1 MSMQQ
6 SPDMPENKEAKLNI
20 AGKLAKVFIHSKITM
35 MIMIAVTL
43 AGILSYLITPRE
55 YNPQI
60 VVPAANIIVPKG
72 GATPQ
77 EVENMVVKPL
87 ETIMSALPGVKHTF
101 GYAAND
107 FGVVTV
113 QFDVGQNQVDSL
125 VKVYNQLMQNMDKM
139 PPGTQQ
145 PLVKPINVDDVPI
158 MTLSVT
164 SSEISGYDLRDIS
177 LRLVENLRNI
187 PGVSFTEV
195 VGGKERAIN
204 VWLDAQKIAL
214 TGLSLDQISD
224 MLEGS
229 NVSVP
234 VGALVNNNENR
245 LVRVN
250 GFLGNA
256 KEVGDIVIGSENGR
270 LLYLKDIASIE
281 DGPKESESFTRIGF
295 GPNAAE
301 RSHGEQAA
309 VTITLAKKPGTNAV
323 EVANLVLSQME
334 ELKRSVLPANVDVV
348 VTRNDGEKANAAVNL
363 LVEHLGIAVGSV
375 IIILVLFLGWR
386 EASIVTLTVPLILFV
401 VLFIGLIAE
410 QTINRIT
417 LFALI
422 LSLGLLVDAAIVVI
436 ENIHRHIHD
445 GFDPEKFDEVLINAT
460 NEIGNP
466 TNVATI
472 AVILAFIPMLFVTG
486 MMGPFMAPIP
496 FNVPVAMIASLVIAY
511 ILVPYVA
518 YRFLG
523 KKAIKEMQAR
533 QSSAAHHVQK
543 EDWMQKLYVKSIVP
557 LIESRTK
564 RNIFLLVVLGTLIA
578 SMMQPALQ
586 FMRDDGM
593 NNPLHPAGVE
603 VKMLPYDNTSTFLVQ
618 VDMPEGTALEATDR
632 VVRHVG
638 AMLSETQFV
647 TDYSVYLGDHA
658 PIDFAALVRGD
669 LIKQGANFAQIRVNL
684 VNKAQ
689 RSVSSHEIVQNFN
702 QALMKI
708 RKSFPDANIKLYETP
723 PGPPV
728 TTQIMA
734 ELYGPD
740 YDKLREA
747 ALEVRT
753 KFDQVY
759 GLINVDDSVTE
770 DATIYEINIDR
781 EQANLLGVVPAHVS
795 KMLRDYIN
803 GFELGYMHLDNVKEP
818 VDIIVRLPRS
828 ERTVAEQL
836 MSLRV
841 KSRSGSPVPLSAI
854 ATIEQ
859 KAQSKP
865 VISRDQH
872 RMVMVGGELLQS
884 SPVYSV
890 LTLDSMLDGV
900 KLENSGVTF
909 HTANLGFVEAQPK
922 DVMDY
927 TLLWGGEMRLT
938 LDVFRDMGSAFIVAL
953 IFIYLILVG
962 YYKSFMMPV
971 IVMGAIPLTMIGVFP
986 GHWVTE
992 QAFTA
997 TSMIGVIALAGIVVR
1012 NSLLLI
1018 DFILEYRAEGR
1029 SLKDAVIE
1037 AGKVRFRPILLTA
1050 LAIIFG
1056 SMIMITDPV
1065 FGGLAVALIFGT
1077 LSSTVLTLLVI
1088 PLMYYIWQWHGG
1100 VKQEEERARQQAVFN
1115 REN

>member
-1 MSMQQ
+1 MAGN
-6 SPDMPENKEAKLNI
+6 ENSSKDELNI
-20 AGKLAKVFIHSKITM
+20 AGKLAKIFIHSKITM
-35 MIMIAVTL
+35 MIMIAITL
-43 AGILSYLITPRE
+43 AGMMAYLVTPRE

-60 VVPAANIIVPKG
+60 IVPAANIIVPKG
-72 GATPQ
+72 GATPE
-77 EVENMVVKPL
+77 EVSNMAVKPL
-87 ETIMSALPGVKHTF
+87 EAIMNALPGVDHTF
-101 GYAAND
+101 GFAAND

-113 QFDVGQNQVDSL
+113 QFEVGENQVDSL

-139 PPGTQQ
+139 PPDTQQ
-145 PLVKPINVDDVPI
+145 PIIRPINVDDVPI
-158 MTLSVT
+158 MTLAVT
-164 SSEISGYDLRDIS
+164 SDELPGVALRDVS
-177 LRLVENLRNI
+177 LKVIEHLRNV

-195 VGGKERAIN
+195 VGGDKRAVN

-214 TGLSLDQISD
+214 TGLTLEQISQ
-224 MLEGS
+224 MLKGS
-229 NVSVP
+229 NVSLP
-234 VGALVNNNENR
+234 VGSLVNNNKNE

-256 KEVGDIVIGSENGR
+256 KEVGSIIIGADMGR
-270 LLYLKDIASIE
+270 PIYLHDIATIE
-281 DGPKESESFTRIGF
+281 DGPQEADSYTRIGY
-295 GPNAAE
+295 GPQGSSDV
-301 RSHGEQAA
+301 RGEQTA
-309 VTITLAKKPGTNAV
+309 VTISIAKKPGTNAV
-323 EVANLVLSQME
+323 DVANAVLE
-334 ELKRSVLPANVDVV
+334 KLEFLKASVVPANIDVV

-363 LVEHLGIAVGSV
+363 LMEHLVIAVASV
-375 IIILVLFLGWR
+375 VVILVIFLGWR
-386 EASIVTLTVPLILFV
+386 EAGIVTLTVPLILFV
-401 VLFIGLIAE
+401 VLFIGMIAD

-436 ENIHRHIHD
+436 ENIHRHIHE
-445 GFDPEKFDEVLINAT
+445 GFDPEKFDELMIKAT

-466 TNVATI
+466 TNVATL
-472 AVILAFIPMLFVTG
+472 AVILAFIPMMFVTG
-486 MMGPFMAPIP
+486 MMGPFMGPIP
-496 FNVPVAMIASLVIAY
+496 FNVPVAMIASLVVAY
-511 ILVPYVA
+511 ILVPYAA
-518 YRFLG
+518 YRWLG
-523 KKAIKEMQAR
+523 KKAIKEMQER
-533 QSSAAHHVQK
+533 ESTEAHHVHK
-543 EDWMQKLYVKSIVP
+543 EDWMQKLYVKAINP
-557 LIESRTK
+557 MIESRTK
-564 RNIFLLVVLGTLIA
+564 RNVFLFAVLIA
-578 SMMQPALQ
+578 LFAALLQPALQ

-593 NNPLHPAGVE
+593 NNPLHGAGVE

-618 VDMPEGTALEATDR
+618 VDMPEDSALEATDR

-638 AMLSETQFV
+638 AEISKTMHV
-647 TDYSVYLGDHA
+647 TDYSVYLGKPA

-669 LIKQGANFAQIRVNL
+669 LIKQGPNFAQIRVNL
-684 VNKAQ
+684 VNKHH
-689 RSVSSHEIVQNFN
+689 RSESSHDIAIILDEK
-702 QALMKI
+702 LKDI
-708 RKSFPDANIKLYETP
+708 RIAFPEANIKIYETP

-740 YDKLREA
+740 YDKLRDA
-747 ALEVRT
+747 ATEVNAA
-753 KFDQVY
+753 FNDVY
-759 GLINVDDSVTE
+759 GMINVDNSVTS
-770 DATIYEINIDR
+770 DMQSYEINIDR
-781 EQANLLGVVPAHVS
+781 EQSNLLGVAPAQVA
-795 KMLRDYIN
+795 KMLRDYVN
-803 GFELGYMHLDNVKEP
+803 GYELGYMHLDNVRES
-818 VDIIVRLPRS
+818 VNILVRLPKA

-836 MSLRV
+836 LSLRV
-841 KSRSGSPVPLSAI
+841 QSRSGQAIPLSAV
-854 ATIEQ
+854 ADIE
-859 KAQSKP
+859 KVTHAKP
-865 VISRDQH
+865 ILDRDQH
-872 RMVMVGGELLQS
+872 KMVMVGGELLRS
-884 SPVYSV
+884 SPVYAV
-890 LTLDSMLDGV
+890 LSLDKMLDGV
-900 KLENSGVTF
+900 TLPESGVTF
-909 HTANLGFVEAQPK
+909 HTANLGFVAAQPD

-986 GHWVTE
+986 GHWLTD

-1018 DFILEYRAEGR
+1018 DFILEYRNEGQ
-1029 SLKDAVIE
+1029 SLKDSVIE

-1100 VKQEEERARQQAVFN
+1100 VKQQEELTAQQAK
-1115 REN
+1115 

>member
-270 LLYLKDIASIE
+270 LLYLKDIATIE

-533 QSSAAHHVQK
+533 ESMESHHVHK

-564 RNIFLLVVLGTLIA
+564 RNIFLFVVLATLIA

-647 TDYSVYLGDHA
+647 TDYSVYLGNHA

-669 LIKQGANFAQIRVNL
+669 LIKQGTNFAQIRVNL

-841 KSRSGSPVPLSAI
+841 QSRSGTPVPLSAI
-854 ATIEQ
+854 ATIEEMTQ
-859 KAQSKP
+859 AKP

-872 RMVMVGGELLQS
+872 RMVMVGGELLRS

>member
-1 MSMQQ
+1 MSENQKQ
-6 SPDMPENKEAKLNI
+6 DVSHSDMEMNS
-20 AGKLAKVFIHSKITM
+20 AGKLAKAFIHSKITM
-35 MIMIAVTL
+35 MIVIAITL
-43 AGILSYLITPRE
+43 AGMMSYLITPRE

-60 VVPAANIIVPKG
+60 VVPAANIIVPKA
-72 GATPQ
+72 GATPE
-77 EVENMVVKPL
+77 EVNNLVVKPL
-87 ETIMSALPGVKHTF
+87 ETIMSALPGVDNTF

-113 QFDVGQNQVDSL
+113 QFKVGENQVDSL
-125 VKVYNQLMQNMDKM
+125 VKLYNQIMQNMDKM
-139 PPGTQQ
+139 PPDTQE
-145 PLVKPINVDDVPI
+145 PLIKPINVDDVPI
-158 MTLSVT
+158 MTLAIT
-164 SSEISGYDLRDIS
+164 SNDLQGHDLRDTSMKI
-177 LRLVENLRNI
+177 VENLRNI
-187 PGVSFTEV
+187 SGVSFTDV
-195 VGGKERAIN
+195 VGGERRSIN
-204 VWLDAQKIAL
+204 VWLDGQKIAQ
-214 TGLSLDQISD
+214 TGLTLDRISQ
-224 MLEGS
+224 MLKGS
-229 NVSVP
+229 NVSLP
-234 VGALVNNNENR
+234 VGAVVNNNREH
-245 LVRVN
+245 LIRVN
-250 GFLGNA
+250 GYLGNA
-256 KEVGDIVIGSENGR
+256 KEVGEIVIGADQGR
-270 LLYLKDIASIE
+270 PIYLKDIATIE
-281 DGPKESESFTRIGF
+281 DGVIEPDTNYRVGF
-295 GPNAAE
+295 GPHSDRA
-301 RSHGEQAA
+301 GEEEQQA

-323 EVANLVLSQME
+323 DVANAVLEQLE
-334 ELKRSVLPANVDVV
+334 FLKKSVIPANIDVV

-363 LVEHLGIAVGSV
+363 LMEHLAIAVGSV
-375 IIILVLFLGWR
+375 VIILVIFLGWR
-386 EASIVTLTVPLILFV
+386 EAGIVTLTVPLILFV
-401 VLFIGLIAE
+401 VLFIGLLAD

-445 GFDPEKFDEVLINAT
+445 GFDPKEFDQVLIRAT

-511 ILVPYVA
+511 ILVPYLA
-518 YRFLG
+518 YRVLG
-523 KKAIKEMQAR
+523 KKAIKEMQER
-533 QSSAAHHVQK
+533 EGTEAHHVHK
-543 EDWMQKLYVKSIVP
+543 EDWMQKIYVRSITP
-557 LIESRTK
+557 MIESRTK
-564 RNIFLLVVLGTLIA
+564 RNVFLFVVLMSLVA
-578 SMMQPALQ
+578 AMVQPALQ
-586 FMRDDGM
+586 FIRDDGM

-618 VDMPEGTALEATDR
+618 VDMPEGSAVEATDR
-632 VVRHVG
+632 VVRYVG
-638 AMLSETQFV
+638 ERLSRTEFV

-669 LIKQGANFAQIRVNL
+669 LIKQGSNFAQIRVNL
-684 VNKAQ
+684 VNKHY
-689 RSVSSHEIVQNFN
+689 RSKSSHQIVEEFN
-702 QALMKI
+702 VTLNELRQF
-708 RKSFPDANIKLYETP
+708 FPGANIKVYETP

-728 TTQIMA
+728 MTQIMA

-747 ALEVRT
+747 AMEVGQR
-753 KFDQVY
+753 FNQIY
-759 GLINVDDSVTE
+759 GLINVDDSVTA
-770 DATIYEINIDR
+770 DSMTYNIFIDR
-781 EQANLLGVVPAHVS
+781 EQANLLGIAPAQVS

-803 GFELGYMHLDNVKEP
+803 GFELGSMHLDNVREP
-818 VDIIVRLPRS
+818 VNINVRLPRS
-828 ERTVAEQL
+828 ERTTVEQL

-841 KSRSGSPVPLSAI
+841 QSRSGSAVPLSAV
-854 ATIEQ
+854 AEIEEQ
-859 KAQSKP
+859 MYAKP
-865 VISRDQH
+865 IMGRDQH
-872 RMVMVGGELLQS
+872 QMVMIGGELLQS
-884 SPVYSV
+884 SPVYAVMS
-890 LTLDSMLDGV
+890 LDGMLDGV
-900 KLENSGVTF
+900 KLPDSGVTF

-922 DVMDY
+922 DVMEY

-953 IFIYLILVG
+953 VFIYLILVG

-986 GHWVTE
+986 GHWLTD

-1018 DFILEYRAEGR
+1018 DFILEYRAEGQN
-1029 SLKDAVIE
+1029 LKDAVIE

-1065 FGGLAVALIFGT
+1065 FGGLAVSLIFGT

-1100 VKQEEERARQQAVFN
+1100 VKQQEALEKAQM
-1115 REN
+1115 ENEVKA

>member
-1 MSMQQ
+1 MQSNSE
-6 SPDMPENKEAKLNI
+6 SPEENTPKLNI
-20 AGKLAKVFIHSKITM
+20 AGKLAKIFIHSKITM

-60 VVPAANIIVPKG
+60 VVPAANIMVPKG

-87 ETIMSALPGVKHTF
+87 ETIMSSLPGVKHTF

-125 VKVYNQLMQNMDKM
+125 VKVYNQLMQNMDRM

-145 PLVKPINVDDVPI
+145 PIVKPINVDDVPI
-158 MTLSVT
+158 MTLAIT
-164 SSEISGYDLRDIS
+164 SEELSGYDLRDIS
-177 LRLVENLRNI
+177 LRLVENFRNI
-187 PGVSFTEV
+187 PGVSFTDV

-214 TGLSLDQISD
+214 TGLSLDHISD
-224 MLEGS
+224 MLQGS

-234 VGALVNNNENR
+234 VGSLVNQNENH

-256 KEVGDIVIGSENGR
+256 KDVGNIVIGSENGR
-270 LLYLKDIASIE
+270 LLYLKDIATIE

-295 GPNAAE
+295 GPNAVK
-301 RSHGEQAA
+301 RGYGEQAA

-323 EVANLVLSQME
+323 EVADAVLAQIA
-334 ELKRSVLPANVDVV
+334 ELKRSVIPANVDIV

-375 IIILVLFLGWR
+375 IVILVLFLGWR
-386 EASIVTLTVPLILFV
+386 EAGIVTLTVPLILFV
-401 VLFIGLIAE
+401 VLFIGLIAD

-445 GFDPEKFDEVLINAT
+445 GFDPEKFDELLINAT

-533 QSSAAHHVQK
+533 ESMESHHVKK
-543 EDWMQKLYVKSIVP
+543 EDWMQRLYVKSIVP

-564 RNIFLLVVLGTLIA
+564 RNVFLFVVLLTLMA

-638 AMLSETQFV
+638 ALLSQTEFV

-669 LIKQGANFAQIRVNL
+669 LIKQGTNFAQLRVNL
-684 VNKAQ
+684 VDKGQ
-689 RSVSSHEIVQNFN
+689 RSVSSHKIVQNFN
-702 QALMKI
+702 QSLMNI

-728 TTQIMA
+728 TTQVLA

-740 YDKLREA
+740 YQKLREA
-747 ALEVRT
+747 AGEVRQ

-770 DATIYEINIDR
+770 DAKTYEINIDR
-781 EQANLLGVVPAHVS
+781 EQANILGVVPAQVS

-803 GFELGYMHLDNVKEP
+803 GYELGYMHLDNVKEP
-818 VDIIVRLPRS
+818 VDIIVRLPRT
-828 ERTVAEQL
+828 ERTVAQQL

-841 KSRSGSPVPLSAI
+841 QSRSGEPVPLSAI
-854 ATIEQ
+854 ATIQEMVQ
-859 KAQSKP
+859 AKP

-909 HTANLGFVEAQPK
+909 STANLGFVEAQPK

-962 YYKSFMMPV
+962 YYRSFMMPV

-1018 DFILEYRAEGR
+1018 DFILEYRAEGK

-1050 LAIIFG
+1050 LAIMFG

-1065 FGGLAVALIFGT
+1065 FGGLAVSLIFGT

-1100 VKQEEERARQQAVFN
+1100 VKQEEERARQQAVFDRQN
-1115 REN
+1115 

>member
-1 MSMQQ
+1 MS
-6 SPDMPENKEAKLNI
+6 ENTNHNAADQAELNI
-20 AGKLAKVFIHSKITM
+20 AGKLAKAFIHSKITM
-35 MIMIAVTL
+35 MIVIAITL
-43 AGILSYLITPRE
+43 AGILAYTVTPRE

-87 ETIMSALPGVKHTF
+87 ETIMSALPGVDHTF
-101 GYAAND
+101 GYATND

-113 QFDVGQNQVDSL
+113 QFEVGQNQVDSL
-125 VKVYNQLMQNMDKM
+125 VKVYNQIMQNMDKM
-139 PPGTQQ
+139 PPDTQE

-158 MTLSVT
+158 MTLAVT
-164 SSEISGYDLRDIS
+164 SDELSGFDLRDVS
-177 LRLVENLRNI
+177 LKLVENIRNL
-187 PGVSFTEV
+187 PGVSFTDV

-214 TGLSLDQISD
+214 TGLSLDTISQ
-224 MLEGS
+224 MLKGS

-234 VGALVNNNENR
+234 VGSLVNNNQDR

-256 KEVGDIVIGSENGR
+256 EEVGSIIIGADQGR
-270 LLYLKDIASIE
+270 PIYLRDIARIE
-281 DGPKESESFTRIGF
+281 DGPKESDAYSRIGF
-295 GPNAAE
+295 GPNSAYNAN
-301 RSHGEQAA
+301 GEQAA
-309 VTITLAKKPGTNAV
+309 VTITIAKKPGTNAV
-323 EVANLVLSQME
+323 QVANGVLEQLE
-334 ELKRSVLPANVDVV
+334 ELKKAVIPHNVDVV

-363 LVEHLGIAVGSV
+363 LMEHLGIAVGSV
-375 IIILVLFLGWR
+375 IVILVLFLGWR
-386 EASIVTLTVPLILFV
+386 EAGIVTLTVPLILFV

-436 ENIHRHIHD
+436 ENIHRHIHN
-445 GFDPEKFDEVLINAT
+445 GFDPEKFDEVLIKAT

-496 FNVPVAMIASLVIAY
+496 FNVPVAMVASLVIAY
-511 ILVPYVA
+511 LLVPYAA

-523 KKAIKEMQAR
+523 KKAIKEMQER
-533 QSSAAHHVQK
+533 ESSEAHHPQQ
-543 EDWMQKLYVKSIVP
+543 EDWMQKLYVKTIVP

-564 RNIFLLVVLGTLIA
+564 RNVFLFVVLGALIA

-586 FMRDDGM
+586 FIRDDGM

-618 VDMPEGTALEATDR
+618 IDMPEGTAVETTDR

-638 AMLSETQFV
+638 NMLSQTQFV
-647 TDYSVYLGDHA
+647 TDYSVFLGKPA

-669 LIKQGANFAQIRVNL
+669 LIKEGPNFAQIRVNL
-684 VNKAQ
+684 VKKSMRAA
-689 RSVSSHEIVQNFN
+689 SSHEIVQNLN
-702 QALMKI
+702 LDLNSL
-708 RKSFPDANIKLYETP
+708 RKVFPDANIKLYETP

-740 YDKLREA
+740 YDKLRA
-747 ALEVRT
+747 ASKEVSA
-753 KFDQVY
+753 KFEEVY
-759 GLINVDDSVTE
+759 GLINIDDSVTA
-770 DATIYEINIDR
+770 DTMTYEINIDR
-781 EQANLLGVVPAHVS
+781 EQSNLLGVAPAQVS

-803 GFELGYMHLDNVKEP
+803 GFELGYMHLDNVREP
-818 VDIIVRLPRS
+818 VDILVRLPRS
-828 ERTVAEQL
+828 ERTVPEQL
-836 MSLRV
+836 LSLRV
-841 KSRSGSPVPLSAI
+841 QSRAGVPVPLSAL
-854 ATIEQ
+854 AEIEEVPR
-859 KAQSKP
+859 AKP
-865 VISRDQH
+865 VLSRDQH
-872 RMVMVGGELLQS
+872 SMVMIGGELLQS
-884 SPVYSV
+884 SPVYAI
-890 LTLDSMLDGV
+890 LALDKMLDNV
-900 KLENSGVTF
+900 TLPESGVTF
-909 HTANLGFVEAQPK
+909 QTANLGFVAADPK

-986 GHWVTE
+986 GHWLTD

-1018 DFILEYRAEGR
+1018 DFILEYRAEGK
-1029 SLKDAVIE
+1029 SLKDSVIQ

-1100 VKQEEERARQQAVFN
+1100 VKQQEALERAQAN
-1115 REN
+1115 N

>member
-1 MSMQQ
+1 MADNQHTAA
-6 SPDMPENKEAKLNI
+6 DKLNI
-20 AGKLAKVFIHSKITM
+20 AGKLAKWFIHSKITM
-35 MIMIAVTL
+35 MIMIAITL
-43 AGILSYLITPRE
+43 AGMMAYLITPRE

-72 GATPQ
+72 GATPE
-77 EVENMVVKPL
+77 EVSNMVVKPL
-87 ETIMSALPGVKHTF
+87 EAIMNALPGVDHTF
-101 GYAAND
+101 GFAAND

-113 QFDVGQNQVDSL
+113 QFKVGENQVDSL
-125 VKVYNQLMQNMDKM
+125 VKLYNQMMQNMDKM
-139 PPGTQQ
+139 PPDTQQ
-145 PLVKPINVDDVPI
+145 PIIRPINVDDVPI
-158 MTLSVT
+158 MTLALT
-164 SSEISGYDLRDIS
+164 SDVMSGYDLRDVS
-177 LRLVENLRNI
+177 LKVVENLRNI

-195 VGGKERAIN
+195 VGGDRRAIN

-214 TGLSLDQISD
+214 TGLTLEQISE
-224 MLEGS
+224 MLQGS
-229 NVSVP
+229 NVSMP
-234 VGALVNNNENR
+234 VGALINNNQNH

-250 GFLGNA
+250 GYLGNA
-256 KEVGDIVIGSENGR
+256 QEVGDIIIGADQGR
-270 LLYLKDIASIE
+270 PIYLRDIATIE
-281 DGPKESESFTRIGF
+281 DGAQEADSYTRIGF
-295 GPNAAE
+295 GPQGQIHA
-301 RSHGEQAA
+301 RGEQPA
-309 VTITLAKKPGTNAV
+309 VTIAIAKKPGTNAV
-323 EVANLVLSQME
+323 EVANAVLE
-334 ELKRSVLPANVDVV
+334 KLDFLKASVIPASASVV

-363 LVEHLGIAVGSV
+363 LMEHLGIAVLSV
-375 IIILVLFLGWR
+375 VVILVLFLGWR
-386 EASIVTLTVPLILFV
+386 EAGIVTLTVPLILFV
-401 VLFIGLIAE
+401 VLFVGLIAD

-436 ENIHRHIHD
+436 ENIHRHIHE
-445 GFDPEKFDEVLINAT
+445 GFDPEKFDELMIKAT

-466 TNVATI
+466 TNVATL

-511 ILVPYVA
+511 VLVPYIA
-518 YRFLG
+518 YRWLG
-523 KKAIKEMQAR
+523 KKAIREMRAHE
-533 QSSAAHHVQK
+533 SLEAHHIHK
-543 EDWMQKLYVKSIVP
+543 EDWMQRLYVKAINP
-557 LIESRTK
+557 MIASRTK
-564 RNIFLLVVLGTLIA
+564 RNVFLFVVLMALFA
-578 SMMQPALQ
+578 AMLQPALQ

-603 VKMLPYDNTSTFLVQ
+603 VKMLPYDNTSTLLVQ
-618 VDMPEGTALEATDR
+618 VDMPESAALEATDR
-632 VVRHVG
+632 VVRYVG
-638 AMLSETQFV
+638 GILAETAHV
-647 TDYSVYLGDHA
+647 TDYSVYLGRPA

-669 LIKQGANFAQIRVNL
+669 LIKQGPNFAQIRVNL
-684 VNKAQ
+684 VNKHD
-689 RSVSSHEIVQNFN
+689 RDESSHDIAMSLDATLDE
-702 QALMKI
+702 I
-708 RKSFPDANIKLYETP
+708 RKTFPEANIKIYETP

-747 ALEVRT
+747 ALEV
-753 KFDQVY
+753 DQAFEKIY
-759 GLINVDDSVTE
+759 GMINVDDSVTADLE
-770 DATIYEINIDR
+770 SYEINIDR
-781 EQANLLGVVPAHVS
+781 EQANLLGVAPAQVA
-795 KMLRDYIN
+795 KMLRDYVN
-803 GFELGYMHLDNVKEP
+803 GYELGYMHLDNVREP
-818 VDIIVRLPRS
+818 VNILVRLPRS

-836 MSLRV
+836 LSLRV
-841 KSRSGSPVPLSAI
+841 QSRSGEAVPLTAVASVDKVIHA
-854 ATIEQ
+854 
-859 KAQSKP
+859 KP
-865 VISRDQH
+865 ILDRDQH
-872 RMVMVGGELLQS
+872 QMVMVGGELLQS
-884 SPVYSV
+884 SPVYAV
-890 LTLDSMLDGV
+890 LSLDKMLDGV
-900 KLENSGVTF
+900 TLPNGVTF
-909 HTANLGFVEAQPK
+909 HTANLGFVQAQPK

-986 GHWVTE
+986 GHWLTG

-1018 DFILEYRAEGR
+1018 DFVLEYRREGQ

-1065 FGGLAVALIFGT
+1065 FGGLAVSLIFGT

-1088 PLMYYIWQWHGG
+1088 PLLYYIWQWHGG
-1100 VKQEEERARQQAVFN
+1100 VKQQEEAARLAATQKV
-1115 REN
+1115 

>member
-1 MSMQQ
+1 MS
-6 SPDMPENKEAKLNI
+6 ENATPKSELNV
-20 AGKLAKVFIHSKITM
+20 AGKLAKAFIHSKITM
-35 MIMIAVTL
+35 MIMLAITL
-43 AGILSYLITPRE
+43 AGIMAYLITPRE

-72 GATPQ
+72 GATPE

-87 ETIMSALPGVKHTF
+87 ETIMGALPGVDHTF

-113 QFDVGQNQVDSL
+113 QFEVGQNQVDSL
-125 VKVYNQLMQNMDKM
+125 VKVYNQLMQNLDKM
-139 PPGTQQ
+139 PPDTQQ

-158 MTLSVT
+158 MTLAIT
-164 SSEISGYDLRDIS
+164 SKELSGYDLRDVS
-177 LRLVENLRNI
+177 LKLVENLRNI
-187 PGVSFTEV
+187 PGVSFTDV

-204 VWLDAQKIAL
+204 VWLDARKIAL
-214 TGLSLDQISD
+214 TGLSLDEISE
-224 MLEGS
+224 MLLGN

-234 VGALVNNNENR
+234 VGTMVNNNQNH
-245 LVRVN
+245 LIRVN
-250 GFLGNA
+250 GYLGNA
-256 KEVGDIVIGSENGR
+256 QEVGNIIIGMDQGSPI
-270 LLYLKDIASIE
+270 YLKDIATIT
-281 DGPKESESFTRIGF
+281 DGPKESDAYTRIGF
-295 GPNAAE
+295 GPN
-301 RSHGEQAA
+301 STMVHKGEQAA
-309 VTITLAKKPGTNAV
+309 VTIALAKKPGTNAV
-323 EVANLVLSQME
+323 DVANAVLDKLEM
-334 ELKRSVLPANVDVV
+334 LKKSVLPSNVDVV

-363 LVEHLGIAVGSV
+363 LMEHLGIAVGSV

-401 VLFIGLIAE
+401 VLFVGLIAD

-445 GFDPEKFDEVLINAT
+445 GFDPEKFDEVLIRAT

-496 FNVPVAMIASLVIAY
+496 FNVPVAMIASLVVAY
-511 ILVPYVA
+511 ILVPYAA

-523 KKAIKEMQAR
+523 KKAIKEMQHR
-533 QSSAAHHVQK
+533 ESIHAHHVEK
-543 EDWMQKLYVKSIVP
+543 EDWMQKLYVKAINP

-564 RNIFLLVVLGTLIA
+564 RNLFLFVVLGALIA
-578 SMMQPALQ
+578 AMIQPALQ
-586 FMRDDGM
+586 FVRGDGM

-618 VDMPEGTALEATDR
+618 VDMPEGSALEATDR

-638 AMLSETQFV
+638 DLLSKTPFV

-669 LIKQGANFAQIRVNL
+669 LIKEGSNFAQIRVNL
-684 VNKAQ
+684 VNKHQ
-689 RSVSSHEIVQNFN
+689 RSVSSHEIVNRFN
-702 QALMKI
+702 ESLAKVRKDFPQA
-708 RKSFPDANIKLYETP
+708 NVKLYETP

-740 YDKLREA
+740 YDKLRA
-747 ALEVRT
+747 AAIEMRE
-753 KFDQVY
+753 KFGEVY
-759 GLINVDDSVTE
+759 GLINIDDSVT
-770 DATIYEINIDR
+770 DDQVSYEINIDR
-781 EQANLLGVVPAHVS
+781 DQANLLGVAPAQVS

-803 GFELGYMHLDNVKEP
+803 GYELGYMHLDNVREP
-818 VDIIVRLPRS
+818 VNIIVRLPRS
-828 ERTVAEQL
+828 DRTTPEQL
-836 MSLRV
+836 LALRIQ
-841 KSRSGSPVPLSAI
+841 SRSGSAVPLSAVAKI
-854 ATIEQ
+854 DRSTHA
-859 KAQSKP
+859 KP
-865 VISRDQH
+865 IVMRDQH
-872 RMVMVGGELLQS
+872 RMVMIGGELLKS
-884 SPVYSV
+884 SPVYAV
-890 LTLDSMLDGV
+890 LSLDKMLDQV
-900 KLENSGVTF
+900 TLPETGVTF
-909 HTANLGFVEAQPK
+909 HTANLGFVEAQPH
-922 DVMDY
+922 DVMEY

-953 IFIYLILVG
+953 VFIYLILVG

-986 GHWVTE
+986 GHWLTG

-1018 DFILEYRAEGR
+1018 DFILEYRAEGK
-1029 SLKDAVIE
+1029 SLKEAVIE

-1050 LAIIFG
+1050 LAIMFG

-1065 FGGLAVALIFGT
+1065 FGGLAVSLIFGT

-1088 PLMYYIWQWHGG
+1088 PLLYYIWQWHGG
-1100 VKQEEERARQQAVFN
+1100 VKQQEALARKAAQA
-1115 REN
+1115 EA